1 MNNLNTK
8 QETVLNGLFYQV
20 AEIQNEA
27 MTLTDSEDL
36 IDAAE
41 DVKALKPEL
50 EKYGKEEIVE
60 FALSN
65 IYSRMRFLAELS

>member
-8 QETVLNGLFYQV
+8 QEAVLNGLFYQV

-41 DVKALKPEL
+41 DVKALKPKL

-65 IYSRMRFLAELS
+65 IYSRMRFLAEFS